1 MGGAMPFLGLIGSLL
16 GPIMG
21 SVFKSEPD
29 QPDMTPYY
37 ESQKKNQE
45 LMAKQQADMKASMD
59 AQNALMQ
66 KQYDEA
72 AMQNKKLQD
81 DANAQKKKEEDAMA
95 QAAEKARKQH
105 LAAITGGSQMT
116 LLTRGTS
123 ADELTG
129 GKKTQLG
136 G

>member
-16 GPIMG
+16 GPVMG
-21 SVFKSEPD
+21 SLFQSTPE
-29 QPDMTPYY
+29 QPNMQPYY
-37 ESQKKNQE
+37 DAQTKNQE
-45 LMAKQQADMKASMD
+45 LMVKQQADLKASMD

-66 KQYDEA
+66 KQYDESA
-72 AMQNKKLQD
+72 AQNKKLQD
-81 DANAQKKKEEDAMA
+81 EANAQKAKEEAATA

-105 LAAITGGSQMT
+105 LAAIQGGSQMT

-123 ADELTG
+123 EDELTG